1 MRRLTPYAVAL
12 LALIALPF
20 LVRGGASRRAD
31 VESGPEVIVITPST
45 EQIRDELGEAF
56 ALWHERRFGTRAR
69 VIWSAPGGA
78 VEIRRLLTSAWEAR
92 LRQGLPV
99 GGDADVLLGGG
110 SYEFETLK
118 RPVEVRVDGQTRA
131 ASVLEPVALPADVL
145 AACYPQPELA
155 GQRLYD
161 ADGWWYGVALST
173 FGIVWNAPA
182 LDRLGLQPPT
192 RWADLSDARLL
203 GWVTMV
209 NPSQSGSVLAA
220 FDSIVQR
227 VGWRKGLAILR
238 RAAANARTFA
248 PSGTRGPLDV
258 ASGDAAMAVAIDFYA
273 RFESQAVAAAG
284 QADRVGFTAPAGESA
299 VDPDPVAMLRNPP
312 HPEMARRFIAF
323 CLTPDAQRLWQFP
336 VGSVGGPRWHEL
348 RRMPIMRALYQQEAE
363 RFVDPVDPFRDAS
376 APSHRAA
383 GSRAVLAVLFGAMA
397 MESQEALRAA
407 WRVIVSHP
415 AYPRDRGGLVMAADV
430 QDAALQAMLERFDA
444 LPMVPSPQGALDVGD
459 PVSLESI
466 ERGWIRGGWSGEAL
480 WNPQDRPAEAL
491 RALWLPFFRDNY
503 DAIIQRS
510 TRTP

>member
-1 MRRLTPYAVAL
+1 VRRLTPYALAL

-20 LVRGGASRRAD
+20 LVRGGASHRAA

-118 RPVEVRVDGQTRA
+118 RPVEVRVGGQTRT
-131 ASVLEPVALPADVL
+131 ASVLEPVVLPADVL
-145 AACYPQPELA
+145 AACYPQPDLA

-173 FGIVWNAPA
+173 FGIVWNAPV
-182 LDRLGLQPPT
+182 LDRLGVPPPT
-192 RWADLSDARLL
+192 RWADVSDARLL
-203 GWVTMV
+203 GWFTMV
-209 NPSQSGSVLAA
+209 DLSQSGSVLAA
-220 FDSIVQR
+220 FDNIVQR
-227 VGWRKGLAILR
+227 VGWRRGIAILR

-273 RFESQAVAAAG
+273 RVEAQVVAAAG
-284 QADRVGFTAPAGESA
+284 HGDRVRFTVPANESA
-299 VDPDPVAMLRNPP
+299 MDPDPVAMLRNPP
-312 HPEMARRFIAF
+312 HPEMARRFITF
-323 CLTPDAQRLWQFP
+323 CLTPDAQRLWQFA
-336 VGSVGGPRWHEL
+336 VGSVGGPRWWALH
-348 RRMPIMRALYQQEAE
+348 RMPIMRALYEQEAD
-363 RFVDPVDPFRDAS
+363 RFVDPVNPFRDAS

-383 GSRAVLAVLFGAMA
+383 GSRAVLLALFGAMA

-415 AYPRDRGGLVMAADV
+415 AYPRERGGLVMAADV

-444 LPMVPSPQGALDVGD
+444 LPMVPSPQGTLNVGD
-459 PVSLESI
+459 PASLESI

-491 RALWLPFFRDNY
+491 RALWLPFFEDNY
-503 DAIIQRS
+503 DAIVNRS
-510 TRTP
+510 TPHP

>member
-1 MRRLTPYAVAL
+1 MRRLTPYALAL

-20 LVRGGASRRAD
+20 LVRGGASHRAA

-118 RPVEVRVDGQTRA
+118 RPVEVRVGGQTRT
-131 ASVLEPVALPADVL
+131 ASVLEPVVLPADVL
-145 AACYPQPELA
+145 AACYPQPDLA

-173 FGIVWNAPA
+173 FGIVWNAPV
-182 LDRLGLQPPT
+182 LDRLGVPPPT
-192 RWADLSDARLL
+192 RWADVSDARLL
-203 GWVTMV
+203 GWFTMV
-209 NPSQSGSVLAA
+209 DLSQSGSVLAA
-220 FDSIVQR
+220 FDNIVQR
-227 VGWRKGLAILR
+227 VGWRRGIAILR

-273 RFESQAVAAAG
+273 RVEAQVVAAAG
-284 QADRVGFTAPAGESA
+284 HGDRVRFTVPANESA
-299 VDPDPVAMLRNPP
+299 MDPDPVAMLRNPP
-312 HPEMARRFIAF
+312 HPEMARRFITF
-323 CLTPDAQRLWQFP
+323 CLTPDAQRLWQFA
-336 VGSVGGPRWHEL
+336 VGSVGGPRWWALH
-348 RRMPIMRALYQQEAE
+348 RMPIMRALYEQEAD
-363 RFVDPVDPFRDAS
+363 RFVDPVNPFRDAS

-383 GSRAVLAVLFGAMA
+383 GSRAVLLALFGAMA

-415 AYPRDRGGLVMAADV
+415 AYPRERGGLVMAADV

-444 LPMVPSPQGALDVGD
+444 LPMVPSPQGTLNVGD
-459 PVSLESI
+459 PASLESI

-491 RALWLPFFRDNY
+491 RALWLPFFEDNY
-503 DAIIQRS
+503 DAIVNRS
-510 TRTP
+510 TPHP

>member
-1 MRRLTPYAVAL
+1 MRRLAPYALAL

-20 LVRGGASRRAD
+20 VVRGGQTSRAGG
-31 VESGPEVIVITPST
+31 ESGPEVIVITPST

-56 ALWHERRFGTRAR
+56 AAWHERRFGERAR

-118 RPVEVRVDGQTRA
+118 RPVEVRVDGQVRS
-131 ASVLEPVALPADVL
+131 ASVLQPAEIDPAVVS
-145 AACYPQPELA
+145 ACFPQAELA
-155 GQRLYD
+155 GQRLHD
-161 ADGWWYGVALST
+161 ADGCWYGVALST

-182 LDRLGLQPPT
+182 LQRLGLQPPT

-203 GWVTMV
+203 GWITMV

-227 VGWRKGLAILR
+227 VGWRKGIAILR

-258 ASGDAAMAVAIDFYA
+258 AAGDAAMAVAIDFYA
-273 RFESQAVAAAG
+273 RFEAQAVAAGGEAE
-284 QADRVGFTAPAGESA
+284 RVGFTAPAGESA
-299 VDPDPVAMLRNPP
+299 VDPDPVGMLRNPP

-323 CLTPDAQRLWQFP
+323 CLSPEAQRLWQFA
-336 VGSVGGPRWHEL
+336 VGSEGGPRWHEL
-348 RRMPIMRALYQQEAE
+348 RRMPIMRTLYEREAG
-363 RFVDPVDPFRDAS
+363 RFVDAVDPFRDAS
-376 APSHRAA
+376 EPAHRAA

-397 MESQEALRAA
+397 VESQEPLRAA
-407 WRVIVSHP
+407 WRAIVTHP
-415 AYPRDRGGLVMAADV
+415 AYPRERGGLVMAADV
-430 QDAALQAMLERFDA
+430 QDATLRAMLERFDA
-444 LPMVPSPQGALDVGD
+444 FPMVPSPQGALDAGD
-459 PVSLESI
+459 PAALESI
-466 ERGWIRGGWSGEAL
+466 ERGWIRGGWSGEGL

-491 RALWLPFFRDNY
+491 RALWLPFFRENY
-503 DAIIQRS
+503 EAITRLS
-510 TRTP
+510 TPTP

>member
-20 LVRGGASRRAD
+20 LVRGGASHRAA

-56 ALWHERRFGTRAR
+56 ALWHERRFGTRGR

-131 ASVLEPVALPADVL
+131 ASVLEPVALPADVV

-258 ASGDAAMAVAIDFYA
+258 GSGDAAMAVAIDFYA

-284 QADRVGFTAPAGESA
+284 QADRMGFTAPAGESA

-312 HPEMARRFIAF
+312 HP
-323 CLTPDAQRLWQFP
+323 
-336 VGSVGGPRWHEL
+336 
-348 RRMPIMRALYQQEAE
+348 
-363 RFVDPVDPFRDAS
+363 
-376 APSHRAA
+376 
-383 GSRAVLAVLFGAMA
+383 
-397 MESQEALRAA
+397 
-407 WRVIVSHP
+407 
-415 AYPRDRGGLVMAADV
+415 
-430 QDAALQAMLERFDA
+430 
-444 LPMVPSPQGALDVGD
+444 
-459 PVSLESI
+459 
-466 ERGWIRGGWSGEAL
+466 
-480 WNPQDRPAEAL
+480 
-491 RALWLPFFRDNY
+491 
-503 DAIIQRS
+503 
-510 TRTP
+510 